1 MEELFADDDARA
13 KSEKPRSRSHKKNE
27 IPPTVLYPTRPTRG
41 RSRQPAAPSP
51 EVPPTVLYPQNP
63 RAKSKSKARQPAA
76 PSPEV
81 PPTVLYPQNPRA
93 KSKSKARSTST
104 ASVATVAYSPQP
116 KAKARSRSRSTS
128 TSILLPLA
136 HDGPDIPEDSGP
148 VGGPQ
153 GGPFLDEKPPP
164 KKAAKK
170 KSKRDNDPTEGD
182 VMKKVEEYA
191 KQTPGQRAV
200 SADKPDPK
208 PKRIRRVAVGKG
220 SAKPRRNGGLETI
233 MEYNDVGDDPYVMR
247 QKVR

>member
-13 KSEKPRSRSHKKNE
+13 KSEKPRSRSHKKND

-41 RSRQPAAPSP
+41 RSRQP
-51 EVPPTVLYPQNP
+51 
-63 RAKSKSKARQPAA
+63 KASSQ
-76 PSPEV
+76 EV

-208 PKRIRRVAVGKG
+208 PKRTRKVGDKKG
-220 SAKPRRNGGLETI
+220 AAKPKRRNGGLETI

-247 QKVR
+247 QQVN

>member
-1 MEELFADDDARA
+1 
-13 KSEKPRSRSHKKNE
+13 
-27 IPPTVLYPTRPTRG
+27 
-41 RSRQPAAPSP
+41 
-51 EVPPTVLYPQNP
+51 
-63 RAKSKSKARQPAA
+63 
-76 PSPEV
+76 
-81 PPTVLYPQNPRA
+81 VLYPQNPRA

-116 KAKARSRSRSTS
+116 KARSRSRSTS

-136 HDGPDIPEDSGP
+136 YDGPDIPEDSGP

-164 KKAAKK
+164 KKATKSRE
-170 KSKRDNDPTEGD
+170 KSKRDNDPTEND
-182 VMKKVEEYA
+182 VMKKIEEYA

-208 PKRIRRVAVGKG
+208 PKRTRKVGDKKG
-220 SAKPRRNGGLETI
+220 AAKPKRRNGGLETI

-247 QKVR
+247 QQVN